1 MSARRS
7 RGAYL
12 AVGKAPV
19 LVIGASPVA
28 EVLFRMI
35 FGIGSGKLGEAT
47 RSVTLRFMRTCRRTH
62 KRVNNV

>member
-1 MSARRS
+1 M
-7 RGAYL
+7 

-47 RSVTLRFMRTCRRTH
+47 RLVTLGYAY
-62 KRVNNV
+62 VSAYA